1 MDALVLVGRGSVG
14 TWDVYARDPKD
25 LHLGTI
31 REGKDN
37 YLHVVA
43 VRGTLLEG
51 IPPVSMRTSRLRWQ
65 PSRGTCRAPARNGF
79 HEQHASRSRGPGR
92 ARRRRAFRGA
102 GG

>member
-1 MDALVLVGRGSVG
+1 MDALVFVGRGSVG

-43 VRGTLLEG
+43 VRGTPLEG
-51 IPPVSMRTSRLRWQ
+51 IPPGEHEDLEAAMAVIARHL
-65 PSRGTCRAPARNGF
+65 RGTCTKWVP
-79 HEQHASRSRGPGR
+79 
-92 ARRRRAFRGA
+92 
-102 GG
+102 